1 LQELPR
7 KRLELLLGSDPQKSM
22 TPIYPVK
29 KGMLDIIH
37 LGNKGLNIVKMKS
50 YGLPVPPGFIV
61 TTEVFRCRKIIDHY
75 KPAKEDFKRRIAL
88 EIAGLEKRSGK
99 SFGDPKNPL
108 LLSVRSGSSISQ
120 PGMMSTFLDVG
131 INEEIVQGMI
141 ALTGNEWF
149 GWDTYRR
156 FLQSYGMAYDLER
169 DAFDAII
176 AGYKQHVGIPLKKDL
191 SGQQMRDVALKY
203 KQMILDKGVSV
214 EDSPIKQLY
223 ISIEKVLDS
232 WHSPKAETYR
242 KIMGISE
249 DWGTAVTVQSM
260 VFGNFSPR
268 SGAGV
273 FFTHNPRWS
282 GDMVLLWGDF
292 TAGNQGEDVVSGLVV
307 TRPISKTQAEI
318 ENRPVDS
325 SLQVMFPETYHAM
338 REWAKK
344 LIYERECSP
353 QEMEFTFEGP
363 DTADLYFLQTRDMN
377 IRERRTDYVF
387 DMDQDAP
394 ATLLEHGI
402 GVSGGAMTGRAV
414 FSLEEI
420 RRWRKV
426 EPGTHLII
434 VRSDTVPDDIKEI
447 HEADGLLTARG
458 GTTSHAAVVAHRLGK
473 TCVVGC
479 ANLICLEKEG
489 ACSFNQNAL
498 NSGDWISID
507 GLEGS
512 VYLGQMKIKEAEGG

>member
-1 LQELPR
+1 
-7 KRLELLLGSDPQKSM
+7 
-22 TPIYPVK
+22 
-29 KGMLDIIH
+29 
-37 LGNKGLNIVKMKS
+37 
-50 YGLPVPPGFIV
+50 
-61 TTEVFRCRKIIDHY
+61 
-75 KPAKEDFKRRIAL
+75 
-88 EIAGLEKRSGK
+88 
-99 SFGDPKNPL
+99 
-108 LLSVRSGSSISQ
+108 
-120 PGMMSTFLDVG
+120 MSTFLDVG
-131 INEEIVQGMI
+131 INENIVQGMV
-141 ALTGNEWF
+141 ALTDNEWF

-169 DAFDAII
+169 DDFDTII
-176 AGYKQHVGIPLKKDL
+176 ADYKQHVGIPLKKDL
-191 SGQQMRDVALKY
+191 SGQQMKDVALKY
-203 KQMILDKGVSV
+203 KKLILDKGITV
-214 EDSPIKQLY
+214 EESPIEQLY

-232 WHSPKAETYR
+232 WYSSKAETYR

-249 DWGTAVTVQSM
+249 DWGTAVTVQEM
-260 VFGNFSPR
+260 VFGNFSPK

-273 FFTHNPRWS
+273 FFTHSPRWS

-292 TAGNQGEDVVSGLVV
+292 TSGNQGEDVVSGLVM

-325 SLQVMFPETYHAM
+325 SLQAMFPEIYHTM

-344 LIYERECSP
+344 LIYEKEWSP

-377 IRERRTDYVF
+377 IRERRKSYTF
-387 DMDQDAP
+387 DFEQA
-394 ATLLEHGI
+394 ASVTLLDHGI

-426 EPGTHLII
+426 EPEKHLII

-447 HEADGLLTARG
+447 YEADGLLTARG

-479 ANLICLEKEG
+479 ANLICMEKEG
-489 ACSFNQNAL
+489 TCSFNHNAL
-498 NSGDWISID
+498 KSGDWISID

-512 VYLGQMKIKEAEGG
+512 VYLGRMKIKETEGG